1 MVYDQDAESS
11 VSSEIEKHYYMHMNK
26 WYFYIAR
33 CQDKSLYIG
42 ITHDADKR
50 IKRHNQGD
58 GAKWIKQHGNS
69 EIVYTE
75 MYDNYMEAHR
85 RETQVKKW

>member
-1 MVYDQDAESS
+1 
-11 VSSEIEKHYYMHMNK
+11 MHMNK

-33 CQDKSLYIG
+33 CQDESLYIG

-58 GAKWIKQHGNS
+58 GAKWIKQHGNA

-75 MYDNYMEAHR
+75 MYDNYMEAHH
-85 RETQVKKW
+85 REIQVKKWSRKKKDNLINGLKP